1 MLGRRPNH
9 PDWTFRKDRRNTP
22 AKPTHKATAMKAMA
36 PTDTAPYAP
45 DTGGPRYARIHKDLS
60 ERIVTGQYPVGTLM
74 PTEVELAAEFD
85 TSRSTI
91 REALRCLTEDGY
103 VERRQGMGT
112 RVISAK
118 AQSGYFQSFDS
129 LHELFQVALD
139 TYMVILGQEAVIL
152 DAALAPRVGG
162 QVGERWFR
170 VHGIRWTAPGGRPI
184 CYIESYVPERFEP
197 LLAEFAQQQ
206 GPFFDL
212 LERRSHETIK
222 EAQQEIRACPMPTS
236 ISRMLGLPDGALA
249 LQLLR
254 RYISES
260 GVLIASF
267 NWHPADQ
274 MTYKM
279 QIKRARPQ
287 GQD

>member
-1 MLGRRPNH
+1 MKVPAQIDPVTHG
-9 PDWTFRKDRRNTP
+9 PDN
-22 AKPTHKATAMKAMA
+22 
-36 PTDTAPYAP
+36 
-45 DTGGPRYARIHKDLS
+45 GGPRYARIHKELS
-60 ERIVTGQYPVGTLM
+60 ERIVTGLYPVGELI

-112 RVISAK
+112 RVITAK
-118 AQSGYFQSFDS
+118 AQTGYYQSFDS
-129 LHELFQVALD
+129 LHELFQVAVD
-139 TYMVILGQEAVIL
+139 TFMVILGQEPVIL
-152 DAALAPRVGG
+152 DEALATRVGG
-162 QVGERWFR
+162 HAGERWLR
-170 VHGIRWTAPGGRPI
+170 VFGIRWTAPGGRPI
-184 CYIESYVPERFEP
+184 AYIESFVPERFEH
-197 LLAEFAQQQ
+197 LLPEFSSLQ

-222 EAQQEIRACPMPTS
+222 EAQQEIRALPMPAS
-236 ISRMLGLPDGALA
+236 ISRLLGLPDGSLS
-249 LQLLR
+249 LQFLR
-254 RYISES
+254 RYITEN

-287 GQD
+287 AQD